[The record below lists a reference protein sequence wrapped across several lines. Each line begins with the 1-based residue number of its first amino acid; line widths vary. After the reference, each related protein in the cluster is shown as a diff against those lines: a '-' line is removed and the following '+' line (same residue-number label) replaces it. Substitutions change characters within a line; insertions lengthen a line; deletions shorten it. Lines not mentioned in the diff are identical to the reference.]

1 LKARFKALPNT
12 LGSYGAEA
20 VMLTLLGCG
29 CGGWSLFDLFA
40 EVLLSPYGFV
50 FVAGSVTFLL
60 LIKGAFF
67 D

>member
-1 LKARFKALPNT
+1 
-12 LGSYGAEA
+12 
-20 VMLTLLGCG
+20 MLTLLGCG